1 MKQTLILSILAA
13 VLGGCVAVPGDY
25 GYRDNGYYGNRGYY
39 GDRGYYRDRNYYGD
53 RGYYRND
60 RDNWRRWD
68 HDDNVR

>member
-1 MKQTLILSILAA
+1 MKQTLILAIVAA

-39 GDRGYYRDRNYYGD
+39 RDRNYSSDRGYYSD
-53 RGYYRND
+53 RG
-60 RDNWRRWD
+60 WRRWD